1 MILCRG
7 FELLGFGL
15 WTLLGPWPLLGVA
28 SAVFL
33 RAVSQ
38 ASFGVRLRAE
48 GEFGWC
54 RPPEATPTCLVD
66 FTGNSLTAGTRNR
79 RIPVGI
85 PWFRPGWH
93 WIGNCVE
100 PLWTLLGVICRD
112 RYETSWHR
120 GSRWVEDQT
129 GSFVV
134 LVHARV
140 RINCQR

>member
-1 MILCRG
+1 MAASGQGEGLRTQVLAHPMILCRG

-15 WTLLGPWPLLGVA
+15 WTLLGPWTLLGVA

-38 ASFGVRLRAE
+38 ASFGVRLLAE

-54 RPPEATPTCLVD
+54 RPLEVTPTCLVD

-79 RIPVGI
+79 RIPAGI

-93 WIGNCVE
+93 WIGK
-100 PLWTLLGVICRD
+100 LR
-112 RYETSWHR
+112 
-120 GSRWVEDQT
+120 
-129 GSFVV
+129 
-134 LVHARV
+134 
-140 RINCQR
+140 